1 MQKRR
6 AGVGVKLKEIITN
19 VKLFMHR
26 LSTVL
31 FDMNNYMKFLKE
43 LELQQKIILVMASL
57 SNCYEIFGIL

>member
-1 MQKRR
+1 
-6 AGVGVKLKEIITN
+6 
-19 VKLFMHR
+19 MHR